1 LGNLLSFF
9 GEFELDTQEME
20 TEWKKLNRQ
29 IQDLIN
35 GNPELQTMIS
45 KIRKAKVRAS
55 WTGMK
60 EATVKGEKVI
70 NLDDYINSR

>member
-1 LGNLLSFF
+1 
-9 GEFELDTQEME
+9 ME

-29 IQDLIN
+29 IQDLID

-45 KIRKAKVRAS
+45 EIRKAKVRAS

-60 EATVKGEKVI
+60 GTTTKGEKVI
-70 NLDDYINSR
+70 KLDDYINSR